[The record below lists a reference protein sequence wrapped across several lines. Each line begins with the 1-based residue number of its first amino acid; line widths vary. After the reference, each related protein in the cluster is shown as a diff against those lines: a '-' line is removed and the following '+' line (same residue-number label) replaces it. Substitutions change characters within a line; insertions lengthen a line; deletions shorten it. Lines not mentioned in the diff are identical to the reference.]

1 MTYVWTHLVPFVKAV
16 MPLQGAVAAI
26 TPDNPD
32 VLCHAAVRARNSG
45 VMFAACFDPQE
56 VARIAQLEGQAVQ
69 LSIAEVRCLS

>member
-1 MTYVWTHLVPFVKAV
+1 M
-16 MPLQGAVAAI
+16 AAI

-56 VARIAQLEGQAVQ
+56 VARIAQLEGQAVK
-69 LSIAEVRCLS
+69 LSIAEVSCLS

>member
-1 MTYVWTHLVPFVKAV
+1 
-16 MPLQGAVAAI
+16 MPTQGAVAAI